1 MERSEKIP
9 LEDRLAYI
17 KKEGPVALQ
26 AEKEWYKNR
35 ATELKTNEKTID
47 TALAFLRIPKYA
59 SSVPTLQILDQWAGD
74 LTKKKDAITRLK
86 ALLNTARAVGIKKV
100 QEDIA
105 ESQKLIAELPK
116 AAEEL
121 DRDGLNMSDNMP
133 AVMLQHMMPLIMNAA
148 ISNTKERERQ
158 LPIQKEMLP
167 LCTRRIN
174 FMMDLATNRE
184 EIIDRSI
191 VKVEKL
197 RAYRLGTQ

>member
-1 MERSEKIP
+1 MEQS
-9 LEDRLAYI
+9 LAD
-17 KKEGPVALQ
+17 PQALQ

-59 SSVPTLQILDQWAGD
+59 SFVPTLQILDQWAGD
-74 LTKKKDAITRLK
+74 LTKKKDAITRLN

-105 ESQKLIAELPK
+105 ESEKLIAELPK

-133 AVMLQHMMPLIMNAA
+133 AVGMLMLQHMMPLIMNAA
-148 ISNTKERERQ
+148 ISNTKERERH
-158 LPIQKEMLP
+158 LPIQKEMLS

-191 VKVEKL
+191 VKVEQL
-197 RAYRLGTQ
+197 RAYRLGKQ